1 MRTRALLTLVAALA
15 LAQAPLAQSGALKLA
30 TVVPDG
36 SIWDKNLK
44 QMAAEVQQATS
55 GRVAITVFSGGSQG
69 DEPAVL
75 RKMRLNSLDA
85 ASFTV
90 VGLANIDG
98 AFNVFNMPFFL
109 ESYEELNFVVERLT
123 PMLTKRLDDKGFV
136 FLNWGHGG
144 WLQVFSKQPIATL
157 PELKKARLWTS
168 AGGDQMTQW
177 YKANGF
183 TPSALAM
190 TDILMGL
197 TTGMVDALP
206 TPPIAAMA
214 FQWNKQAPY
223 MLDIGLT
230 PVVGATVISK
240 RAWTRLSAADRET
253 LAASAKAVE
262 ARLHKEVPN
271 QDRFAVALMSNQGLK
286 VTKAEGPEWKTE
298 AAKLADTMRGQ
309 MVPREVFDLALK
321 ERDAFRQ
328 QRQK

>member
-1 MRTRALLTLVAALA
+1 
-15 LAQAPLAQSGALKLA
+15 
-30 TVVPDG
+30 
-36 SIWDKNLK
+36 
-44 QMAAEVQQATS
+44 
-55 GRVAITVFSGGSQG
+55 
-69 DEPAVL
+69 
-75 RKMRLNSLDA
+75 
-85 ASFTV
+85 
-90 VGLANIDG
+90 
-98 AFNVFNMPFFL
+98 
-109 ESYEELNFVVERLT
+109 
-123 PMLTKRLDDKGFV
+123 
-136 FLNWGHGG
+136 
-144 WLQVFSKQPIATL
+144 VFSKQPIATL

-168 AGGDQMTQW
+168 AGGDEMTQW

-183 TPSALAM
+183 NPSALAM

-197 TTGMVDALP
+197 TTGMIDALP

-253 LAASAKAVE
+253 LTASAKAVE

-328 QRQK
+328 QRKK

>member
-15 LAQAPLAQSGALKLA
+15 LAQAPLAQGGALKLA

-36 SIWDKNLK
+36 SIWDKNLE
-44 QMAAEVQQATS
+44 QMAAEVQQATA

-109 ESYEELNFVVERLT
+109 ESYEELNFVVDRLT

-144 WLQVFSKQPIATL
+144 WLQVFSRQPITTL

-183 TPSALAM
+183 NPSALAM

-197 TTGMVDALP
+197 TTGMIDALP

-309 MVPREVFDLALK
+309 MVPRDVFDLALK

-328 QRQK
+328 QRKK